1 MLAHTDIGEKRIL
14 RRLFREGLTAHLV
27 ATPVFAVPLSFSHV
41 TVTFFRDAQFW
52 QATHLAQ
59 LGLKVMGIILL
70 SVLFALLLS
79 YFWFGLRSLISFVYR
94 EFCAYIAAA
103 KRIPP
108 AYLEDGRK
116 LAPQLLVH
124 EIPLSP
130 YLFIRAGP
138 RSPKNG
144 PIVLFQR
151 ASLRVAP

>member
-14 RRLFREGLTAHLV
+14 RRLFREGMTAYLV
-27 ATPVFAVPLSFSHV
+27 ATPVFAVPLLFSHV
-41 TVTFFRDAQFW
+41 TVTYFQDDQFW
-52 QATHLAQ
+52 QIPHLAQ
-59 LGLKVMGIILL
+59 LGLKVMGIVLL
-70 SVLFALLLS
+70 SALFALLFS

-94 EFCAYIAAA
+94 EFCAYVAAA
-103 KRIPP
+103 KRVAP
-108 AYLEDGRK
+108 AYLEDKRK
-116 LAPQLLVH
+116 LAPKLLIH

-144 PIVLFQR
+144 PIALFQR

>member
-14 RRLFREGLTAHLV
+14 RRLFREGMMAYRV
-27 ATPVFAVPLSFSHV
+27 ATPVFAVPLILSHV
-41 TVTFFRDAQFW
+41 TVTYFRDAQFW

-94 EFCAYIAAA
+94 EFCAYVAAA
-103 KRIPP
+103 KRVTP
-108 AYLEDGRK
+108 AYLEDKRK
-116 LAPQLLVH
+116 LAPKLLIH

-144 PIVLFQR
+144 PIALFQR